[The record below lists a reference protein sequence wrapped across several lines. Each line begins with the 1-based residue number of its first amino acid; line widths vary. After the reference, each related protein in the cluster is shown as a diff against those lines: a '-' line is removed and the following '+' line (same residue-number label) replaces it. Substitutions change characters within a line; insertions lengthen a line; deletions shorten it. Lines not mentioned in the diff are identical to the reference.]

1 MRSLTTLTTLFTALA
16 LLVAAC
22 STAPAPTVAPTEAP
36 APTQAPASTEAP
48 APTQAPTSTEAPAP
62 TQAPAPTEAPAPA
75 EAPTAEAPAAQ
86 VVEYQISESG
96 SEASFAL
103 NELLMGAPTVVVGVT
118 PKVAGSITVD
128 WGNPSNS
135 KIGKLEI
142 DATDFKTDNERR
154 NGAIHRFIL
163 QTGQYPKIAFEP
175 TAIEGLPASAK
186 PGDVLN
192 FKVVGNLTIR
202 DVTKPVTFDASVT
215 GDETQLSGEA
225 QAVVAHRDFGLTI
238 PSVPIV
244 ANVSE
249 VVTLTLK
256 FVATRR

>member
-1 MRSLTTLTTLFTALA
+1 M
-16 LLVAAC
+16 
-22 STAPAPTVAPTEAP
+22 PAPT
-36 APTQAPASTEAP
+36 
-48 APTQAPTSTEAPAP
+48 
-62 TQAPAPTEAPAPA
+62 

-86 VVEYQISESG
+86 IVEYQISESG

-103 NELLMGAPTVVVGVT
+103 NEELMGVPTVVVGVT

-163 QTGQYPKIAFEP
+163 QTGQYPKISFEP
-175 TAIEGLPASAK
+175 TAIEGLPPSAK
-186 PGDVLN
+186 PGDKLN

-202 DVTKPVTFDASVT
+202 DVTKPVTFDTSVT
-215 GDETQLSGEA
+215 GDEAQLSGEA

-249 VVTLTLK
+249 AVTLTLK

>member
-1 MRSLTTLTTLFTALA
+1 M
-16 LLVAAC
+16 
-22 STAPAPTVAPTEAP
+22 PAPT
-36 APTQAPASTEAP
+36 
-48 APTQAPTSTEAPAP
+48 
-62 TQAPAPTEAPAPA
+62 

-86 VVEYQISESG
+86 IVEYQISESG

-103 NELLMGAPTVVVGVT
+103 NEELMGVPTVVVGVT

-128 WGNPSNS
+128 WGNPPNS
-135 KIGKLEI
+135 KIGKVEI

-175 TAIEGLPASAK
+175 TAIEGLPPSAK
-186 PGDVLN
+186 PGDTLN

-225 QAVVAHRDFGLTI
+225 QTVVAHRDFGLTI

-249 VVTLTLK
+249 AVTLTLK